1 MKHKS
6 DYFIPSLSDVMF
18 AALILLI
25 FFSGYLLLRDCDTGY
40 HIRAG
45 EYILETFSVPK
56 HDLFSFFAPELA
68 WTAHEWFSE
77 IIMAL
82 VHNHLGLTGVVA
94 FFSFVLALT
103 YYISFKS
110 LRSHKGNL
118 WLLLGIIF
126 LVISSSTFHW
136 LARPHASTLLLFV
149 IWYHLLDRFQYQ
161 DKHYSL
167 FWFPPIMLLWVNL
180 HGGYI
185 IGFVLLGIYFLG
197 NALFCYKD
205 QSEERKKYLNKCK
218 ILFLIGTACL
228 LVSLINPYGYHILLF
243 PFNLVSDKFLMSVVS
258 EFMPTNLQ
266 EFHPYKY
273 YLILTLAVLMI
284 SRMRVNFIELVLIL
298 LFIYMSLYS
307 VRYITLFAFIAAPI
321 LLKRLDAWFSESD
334 HKIIKFLNQRSDSIA
349 ESDIRSR
356 GYFWPALATLTIFL
370 LTITGAVEH
379 YFDPNKKPVAAVK
392 FLKDEH
398 IPGNMFNND
407 EFGDYLIYSAY
418 PQYRVFMDGRSDM
431 YGVDHVSQYIKVRG
445 LGAGWEKVLEE
456 HDINWIFFDADSLL
470 SRYLLERGDWHLIY
484 ADKVAHI
491 YVRDIPEYEY
501 LIEKYPDVEP
511 VVYEDQ

>member
-1 MKHKS
+1 M
-6 DYFIPSLSDVMF
+6 
-18 AALILLI
+18 LL
-25 FFSGYLLLRDCDTGY
+25 
-40 HIRAG
+40 
-45 EYILETFSVPK
+45 P
-56 HDLFSFFAPELA
+56 
-68 WTAHEWFSE
+68 
-77 IIMAL
+77 
-82 VHNHLGLTGVVA
+82 
-94 FFSFVLALT
+94 
-103 YYISFKS
+103 
-110 LRSHKGNL
+110 
-118 WLLLGIIF
+118 
-126 LVISSSTFHW
+126 
-136 LARPHASTLLLFV
+136 LLLFV

-197 NALFCYKD
+197 NALFCYKNQD
-205 QSEERKKYLNKCK
+205 EERKKYLNKCK

-321 LLKRLDAWFSESD
+321 VLKRLDAWFRESD

-356 GYFWPALATLTIFL
+356 GYFWPAWQPLQFS
-370 LTITGAVEH
+370 
-379 YFDPNKKPVAAVK
+379 Y
-392 FLKDEH
+392 
-398 IPGNMFNND
+398 
-407 EFGDYLIYSAY
+407 
-418 PQYRVFMDGRSDM
+418 
-431 YGVDHVSQYIKVRG
+431 
-445 LGAGWEKVLEE
+445 
-456 HDINWIFFDADSLL
+456 
-470 SRYLLERGDWHLIY
+470 
-484 ADKVAHI
+484 
-491 YVRDIPEYEY
+491 
-501 LIEKYPDVEP
+501 
-511 VVYEDQ
+511 